1 MQPRLPLNIH
11 QITRMSN
18 TPTRSR
24 LNPAALLLAA
34 LLSWPTLVLAA
45 PPQPGQP
52 LPELALKDQHDKPWT
67 VSADT
72 KLVLFAAGRKAS
84 NLMQT
89 VLAGQPAGFLASRQA
104 VYLADMSRM
113 PGFVTRTFALP
124 ALREMPFVVGVVL
137 DEALLADW
145 PRQDGAVALIAM
157 QGGRV
162 SAVSHATT
170 DAQLRSALGLAP

>member
-1 MQPRLPLNIH
+1 M
-11 QITRMSN
+11 
-18 TPTRSR
+18 
-24 LNPAALLLAA
+24 LNPKIRRFLNPTTLLLAA
-34 LLSWPTLVLAA
+34 LLSGSALALAA

-52 LPELALKDQHDKPWT
+52 LPELVLKDQHDQPWT
-67 VSADT
+67 VSGDT

-89 VLAGQPAGFLASRQA
+89 VLTGQPAGFLASRQA

-145 PRQDGAVALIAM
+145 PRPDGAVTLITL
-157 QGGRV
+157 QNGRV
-162 SAVSHATT
+162 ISVSHASTE
-170 DAQLRSALGLAP
+170 ASLRAALGLVP